1 MNTLNWFINSLE
13 RFINSPGELS
23 MFDRGSQIKRPIHL
37 LTYTLH
43 IFPPS
48 IAAARLVALRER
60 RRAGAVGRRGG
71 LRLVA
76 GEL

>member
-1 MNTLNWFINSLE
+1 
-13 RFINSPGELS
+13 
-23 MFDRGSQIKRPIHL
+23 MFQTTNQIIIYNPYI
-37 LTYTLH
+37 LH